1 MDKEFVNNGLDTGG
15 QYTYYAFISY
25 QRKDEKWAKWLQR
38 KLENYKLPVANAKDA
53 SDKKSKYIRPVF
65 RDKTDL
71 TAGPLPDA
79 LKEALQQSR
88 YLIVIC
94 SPNAVESPW
103 VNEEIETFTKA
114 GRTEFVIPFIV
125 DGEPYSKNGAK
136 ECFPD
141 AIKAI
146 PKDKEPLGVNINESG
161 KERAFIRTVAY
172 MLNVKFDEL
181 WNRLERHRRKIRN
194 ITIACLAFLAL
205 IALGIYDYTRTKVEY
220 FADWVDC
227 NGVAQ
232 GVIPLNDEQVSHRYA
247 SYRFEYTRVPFGEK
261 GFYSWRL
268 NRVSLVNSKG
278 VISTSVPDN
287 HAFFYPIQEYKYT
300 DGYVTEIINRDT
312 YNRVVM
318 RYTIKDDYDHKVACL
333 VDMEGKEKHQGSAYL
348 GSSTTAFISDAT
360 QNMSKIKRFHYTR
373 NEKGY
378 ITKVTYHA
386 NDADELDESA
396 IGDNNNI
403 YGKLFDLDEFGR
415 VTKVTY
421 INHEGNPMTDK
432 YGVGYIRYNNAP
444 FEGNDTIEYLGSDD
458 KLTFNEHKFARMVS
472 KLDKYGNP
480 IEQLFEGAD
489 GEPCYDYK
497 NRYRQVITFDENGFM
512 IELKEYD
519 FDGKLCYDSDN
530 MAIQRAK
537 YDSKGRWIEVSH
549 YDVNDKPCYIKGGYC
564 ISKAKYNSQDC
575 IIEQSVYD
583 IEGKPCVENICGS
596 HIMRSKY
603 DEYNY
608 LRGVSFLNPQED
620 LMLSPVSHVASQEI
634 EYDDYH
640 QPILVKNYDEK
651 GNLCFDKD
659 YVSVLNYSYD
669 KRGNL
674 TKIEC
679 IDTEGRPCICK
690 EGYATITYKYDNYG
704 NKLEETYFGIDG
716 EPIYI
721 NMCTSIQYDYYP
733 NGLVKEER
741 YYDEKGDLCLNNNW
755 YAISRYNYDN
765 NGNQTVVC
773 FFDVDNIPCYYK
785 NGLYSRLES
794 EYDGNCNVVKET
806 YYDSKGNISLN
817 SNGLYAIARYKYDNS
832 RNVIEY
838 AYFDD
843 NDGPCFYYQE
853 YHKVCVQFD
862 KRRNVKQYSYYN
874 PQGLPCKSKSGS
886 EIVKYTYDDKNNI
899 TRIDFTNSK
908 GNNIDLGTL
917 GYSSEIRKYDDKNRL
932 VVVSFLDKDNKPC
945 WKNENPLNFCMIR
958 QVFDV
963 FGNIVEYLYYDTQ
976 GKLTNASGAARIIVN
991 YDMKNRMISRRY
1003 YDKLGHLTP
1012 GPKLQKAIEI
1022 YDYNDY
1028 NQINKICLLN
1038 SDSTF
1043 FVNHYYLYDAKGR
1056 IISSENRD
1064 ESGNLKVVHV
1074 PYFGRVPYAIEKAV
1088 WDDFGNLLILS
1099 YYDDAGKMMNTEDG
1113 YSMEQYTYDKYGKLL
1128 TDELFDELGNKTHSK
1143 VQGWHKSSGKY
1154 NDKGLIEEISYYD
1167 EQGKYVNV
1175 YTNNAN
1181 GGCKIRYIYDDKGFV
1196 SNSILYE
1203 IKNGMLKEVQNSTT
1217 NYGATEIKRKAD
1229 GSLVLGVVQMPGHF
1243 KEKGL
1248 NGNYFM
1254 VELNGWCIYDDLNK
1268 FGETLMTNA
1277 ETERH
1282 FLLVPW
1288 EEISGSYNLGE
1299 IIFMEKINL
1308 EIEKYTFVYD
1318 NEDNYF
1324 IYVIPSQ
1331 ENKDFTDFY
1340 IQKEDYD
1347 FISFCIGL
1355 DMKKINC
1362 SNQEFINDN
1371 IMDWIDNYE
1380 DDIEALEDEK
1390 ILNK

>member
-1 MDKEFVNNGLDTGG
+1 MDNNN
-15 QYTYYAFISY
+15 YTYYAFISY

-38 KLENYKLPVANAKDA
+38 KLENYKLPVANAKEA
-53 SDKKSKYIRPVF
+53 SEKKSKYIRPVF

-94 SPNAVESPW
+94 SPNTVQSPW

-114 GRTEFVIPFIV
+114 GRTEYVIPFIV
-125 DGEPYSKNGAK
+125 DGEPYSKDAAK
-136 ECFPD
+136 ECFPN
-141 AIKAI
+141 AIKDI
-146 PKDKEPLGVNINESG
+146 PKDKEPLGVNIHENG

-181 WNRLERHRRKIRN
+181 WNRFERHRKKVRN

-205 IALGIYDYTRTKVEY
+205 LVFGVYDYTRTKVEY
-220 FADWVDC
+220 YADWVDC

-232 GVIPLNDEQVSHRYA
+232 GVITLNNDQVKHRYA
-247 SYRFEYTRVPFGEK
+247 SFKFEYTRVPFGEK

-278 VISTSVPDN
+278 VISSSTPDN

-348 GSSTTAFISDAT
+348 SGSTTAFLSDANP
-360 QNMSKIKRFHYTR
+360 NMSKIKRFHYTR

-432 YGVGYIRYNNAP
+432 YGVGYIRYNNAS
-444 FEGNDTIEYLGSDD
+444 FEGNDTTEYFGSDG
-458 KLTFNEHKFARMVS
+458 KLAYNEHRFARQIN

-480 IEQLFEGAD
+480 IESYNEGTD
-489 GEPCYDYK
+489 GKPCYDYK
-497 NRYRQVITFDENGFM
+497 NIYRQVVAFDENGCFTE
-512 IELKEYD
+512 IKYYG
-519 FDGKLCYDSDN
+519 FDGNLSYCSDN
-530 MAIQRAK
+530 YAIQRVK
-537 YDSKGRWIEVSH
+537 YDTKGRYIEVSH
-549 YDVNDKPCYIKGGYC
+549 YDVNDKPCYIKGNYS
-564 ISKAKYNSQDC
+564 ISRVKYNSNDC

-583 IEGKPCVENICGS
+583 INDKPCVEKVYGTYCIRTN
-596 HIMRSKY
+596 Y

-608 LRGVSFLNPQED
+608 IVEQSVWGADNKPSI
-620 LMLSPVSHVASQEI
+620 SPSYGFHLQQN

-640 QPILVKNYDEK
+640 RLIKCISYDTK
-651 GNLCFDKD
+651 GNRCINTQE
-659 YVSVLNYSYD
+659 YCCEGRYSYD
-669 KRGNL
+669 TRGNL
-674 TKIEC
+674 VKIEC
-679 IDTEGRPCICK
+679 IDTEGNPCICK
-690 EGYATITYKYDNYG
+690 DGYATISYKYDNYG
-704 NKLEETYFGIDG
+704 NRIEERYYGINGD
-716 EPIYI
+716 PIYI
-721 NMCTSIQYDYYP
+721 NMCASIQHDYYP
-733 NGLVKEER
+733 NGLLSEDR
-741 YYDEKGDLCLNNNW
+741 YYNDEDSLCLNSEW
-755 YAISRYNYDN
+755 FAIGRYEWDN
-765 NGNQTVVC
+765 NGNRTKVS
-773 FFDVDNIPCYYK
+773 FFDTDTVPCYNK
-785 NGLYSRLES
+785 DGLYSSLES
-794 EYDGNCNVVKET
+794 EYDGKGNVIKET
-806 YYDSKGNISLN
+806 YYDSKGIISLMN
-817 SNGLYAIARYKYDNS
+817 KGPYAIAEYKYDNYHHI
-832 RNVIEY
+832 IEY
-838 AYFDD
+838 AYYNQDD
-843 NDGPCFYYQE
+843 NPCFISE
-853 YHKVCVQFD
+853 GYHKVRVQFD
-862 KRRNVKQYSYYN
+862 LKGNVKKYSYLN
-874 PQGLPCKSKSGS
+874 PQGLPCKSQSGS
-886 EIVKYTYDDKNNI
+886 EIVNYTYDNKNNI
-899 TRIDFTNSK
+899 TRIDFANSK
-908 GNNIDLGTL
+908 GVNIDLVTL
-917 GYSSEIRKYDDKNRL
+917 GYSSEIRQYDDKNRL
-932 VVVSFLDKDNKPC
+932 VVVSFVDKDNKPC
-945 WKNENPLNFCMIR
+945 WKNENPLNICTIR

-976 GKLTNASGAARIIVN
+976 GNLTNASGAARIIVI
-991 YDMKNRMISRRY
+991 YDNKNRRIQRRY

-1012 GPKLQKAIEI
+1012 GPTYQKAIEL

-1028 NQINKICLLN
+1028 NQIKKISLLN

-1043 FVNHYYLYDAKGR
+1043 FLNHYYLYDAKGR
-1056 IISSENRD
+1056 VVSSENRD
-1064 ESGNLKVVHV
+1064 EFGNLMVVHV
-1074 PYFGRVPYAIEKAV
+1074 PYFGRVPYAAMKME
-1088 WDDFGNLLILS
+1088 WDDCGNLLNQS
-1099 YYDDAGKMMNTEDG
+1099 YYGNTGKMMNTEDG
-1113 YSMEQYTYDKYGKLL
+1113 YAMERYTYDKFGKLIS
-1128 TDELFDELGNKTHSK
+1128 DELFDKFGNKTHSK
-1143 VQGWHKSSGKY
+1143 IQGWHKSSGNY

-1167 EQGKYVNV
+1167 EKGQYVNV

-1181 GGCKIRYIYDDKGFV
+1181 GGCKIKYLYDDKGLV

-1203 IKNGMLKEVQNSTT
+1203 IKEGRVTEVQNPTT
-1217 NYGATEIKRKAD
+1217 NYGATEIKRKAN

-1268 FGETLMTNA
+1268 FGETLMTTV

-1288 EEISGSYNLGE
+1288 EETSGSYNLGE
-1299 IIFMEKINL
+1299 IIDITFPSGTLGVRFMDVQGNN
-1308 EIEKYTFVYD
+1308 EIFNAIVDKYESYKAT
-1318 NEDNYF
+1318 
-1324 IYVIPSQ
+1324 
-1331 ENKDFTDFY
+1331 K
-1340 IQKEDYD
+1340 
-1347 FISFCIGL
+1347 
-1355 DMKKINC
+1355 
-1362 SNQEFINDN
+1362 
-1371 IMDWIDNYE
+1371 
-1380 DDIEALEDEK
+1380 AR
-1390 ILNK
+1390 